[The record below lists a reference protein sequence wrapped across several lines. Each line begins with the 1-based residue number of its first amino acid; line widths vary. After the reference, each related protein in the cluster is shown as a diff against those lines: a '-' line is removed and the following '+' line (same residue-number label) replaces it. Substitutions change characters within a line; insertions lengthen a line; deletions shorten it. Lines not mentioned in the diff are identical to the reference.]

1 MVAGQDS
8 VKTNSQRRRM
18 PENIVDLLKKN
29 NGYYSGSR
37 LSSELGISR
46 AAVWKRINSLR
57 KKGFIIEA
65 VPSKGY
71 LLVKSP
77 DLSAEYIKSELKGG
91 LWKHIFVYDL
101 VSSTNELAMSMATR
115 EDLRANTVVIADSQ
129 KKGKGRLGRT
139 WISPPGRNIYMSI
152 AFKPKLDTREA
163 TMLTLLTAV
172 ACAHAIRKIS
182 GLQVSIKWPNDLIL
196 SGKKIGGILT
206 EIRADIDKVNLAVIG
221 IGINVNMGREDFTDE
236 IRSLATSVKEES
248 GNYCSRNELVIEV
261 LRQMEH
267 FYSMLMNMGKYPL
280 LNEWKILSSTLGKSV
295 KVVIGDETLIGLAED
310 IDDNGM
316 LILKLDSGLRRQIS
330 AGDITL
336 LR

>member
-1 MVAGQDS
+1 MAA
-8 VKTNSQRRRM
+8 
-18 PENIVDLLKKN
+18 NIIDLLKKSSD
-29 NGYYSGSR
+29 YYSGARISA
-37 LSSELGISR
+37 ELGISR
-46 AAVWKRINSLR
+46 AAVWKKINSLR

-71 LLVKSP
+71 LLVRSP
-77 DLSAEYIKSELKGG
+77 DLSAEYIKSAVKGG
-91 LWKHIFVYDL
+91 IWKDISVYDL
-101 VSSTNELAMSMATR
+101 VPSTNELAMSLATK
-115 EDLRANTVVIADSQ
+115 EDLKANSVIIADSQ
-129 KKGKGRLGRT
+129 NRGKGRLGRT

-152 AFKPKLDTREA
+152 IFKPELYTRDA
-163 TMLTLLTAV
+163 TMLTLLTVV
-172 ACAHAIRKIS
+172 ACAHAVRNIS

-196 SGKKIGGILT
+196 SGKKLGGILT

-221 IGINVNMGREDFTDE
+221 IGINVNMSGEDFSDE
-236 IRSLATSVKEES
+236 IRSIATSIKEES
-248 GNYCSRNELVIEV
+248 GTYCSRNELVIEV
-261 LRQMEH
+261 LRQIEH
-267 FYSMLMNMGKYPL
+267 FYAVLINLGKKPL